1 MRNLLIIVL
10 ICFCSACGGS
20 KKTIQNTSPENDI
33 SQKKEIP
40 PQVTTQIKEEEKPE
54 ISIEKTDSIEGSPKI
69 INSIVLNETSK
80 NNSEAFDHHLWNEL
94 LSRHISE
101 NGLVY
106 YKGFRQ
112 EYQILKKYLDALSN
126 HTPTDQWSETD
137 TLAYWMNVYNA
148 FTIKLILDNYP
159 LKSIKDI
166 KNPWDLRFFKLGNKW
181 YTLNDIEHGIL
192 RKMGDPRIHFGI
204 NCASFSCPPLLDKAF
219 TSQNVD
225 QELERLTIAFINDSK
240 HNMIAPNSIQISKI
254 FTWFS
259 KDFTKKGSL
268 IQFLNTY
275 SKTPINPK
283 AKKSFKKYN
292 WNLNE
297 S

>member
-1 MRNLLIIVL
+1 MKNLFFIIL
-10 ICFCSACGGS
+10 TCLCCACGSG
-20 KKTIQNTSPENDI
+20 KKTVQNIPLDDII
-33 SQKKEIP
+33 SQKKKVQSEVVIR
-40 PQVTTQIKEEEKPE
+40 IKEENKTE
-54 ISIEKTDSIEGSPKI
+54 ISVENIDSIKSVKPAIEPVISNKT
-69 INSIVLNETSK
+69 LK
-80 NNSEAFDHHLWNEL
+80 NNSEAFDHHLWNGL
-94 LSRHISE
+94 LSKYVSK

-106 YKGFRQ
+106 YKGFKQ
-112 EYQILKKYLDALSN
+112 EYQVLKKYLDALSN
-126 HTPTDQWSETD
+126 HIPTDQWSETD
-137 TLAYWMNVYNA
+137 TLAYWMNAYNA

-166 KNPWDLRFFKLGNKW
+166 KNPWDLRFIKIGHKW
-181 YTLNDIEHGIL
+181 YTLNDIEHRIL

-219 TSQNVD
+219 TSQNVH
-225 QELERLTIAFINDSK
+225 QELEQLTIAFINDSK
-240 HNMIAPNSIQISKI
+240 RNTISSNSIQISKI

-292 WNLNE
+292 WSLNE